1 MGIAFVTGA
10 SVKAASAASNA
21 ITTGSITTTG
31 VNLLI
36 VSVAGFNAVNPIGN
50 VTDNMSNTYTNLTTH
65 VCNGGNVSGYLAY
78 VLNPTVGAGHTFTFG
93 AVATYPAICVAGFSG
108 VDSYDGTQTGADNIT
123 AATAQPGSLTPANAD
138 SLVVACANYLDSQTV
153 ASITGSGWVLKEAQ
167 TSDGTVTHVGASLG
181 YQIQVGAAAATNP
194 TFNSDASS
202 PRQFLAIASFK
213 PSSGG
218 AAFIAPPLLNINQAV
233 KRASYF

>member
-1 MGIAFVTGA
+1 MAIAFVTGA

-21 ITTGSITTTG
+21 ITTGAITTTG
-31 VNLLI
+31 VNCLV
-36 VSVAGFNAVNPIGN
+36 VSACGFNGVNPIGN
-50 VTDNMSNTYTNLTTH
+50 VTDNMSNTFVNLTTH

-93 AVATYPAICVAGFSG
+93 AIATYPAICVAGFSG

-138 SLVVACANYLDSQTV
+138 SLVVACANYLDAQTV

-181 YQIQVGAAAATNP
+181 YQIQSGAASATNP
-194 TFNSDASS
+194 TFNADGSS

-218 AAFIAPPLLNINQAV
+218 ATTWGPLLGLQNNRLISVQ
-233 KRASYF
+233 